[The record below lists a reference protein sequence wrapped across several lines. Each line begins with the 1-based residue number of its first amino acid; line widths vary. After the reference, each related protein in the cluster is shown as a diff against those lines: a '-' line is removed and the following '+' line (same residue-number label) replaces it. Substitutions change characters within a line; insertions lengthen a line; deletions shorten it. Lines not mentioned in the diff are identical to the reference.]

1 MQKDL
6 EKFFKLIAEAKN
18 KKNEPQQ
25 NDTEKLL
32 GSKKYSIKVKASEL
46 ADFFSSL
53 KSEKQKIREQQEKD
67 QIKLQELENILF
79 SKPTPKKEIKEEKPV
94 VQNLSGPKRPTPEE
108 LNLESIRESVLQANE
123 ALLIKEDEPID
134 LVNQS
139 AGEISAP
146 TIGSDVEEEKD
157 DIEINT
163 KEVVEELSKLA
174 KSTGVKTEAIE
185 TNSLEGLR
193 KEFLRFKDLVNQ
205 KMNEIGGGGSTKISQ
220 MDDVDITNQQEGY
233 ALKYNASTKKYDF
246 GEVASDLSAVDQDI
260 KPDVT
265 NTRYLGSDSKRWKK
279 IYLASQTVDLGG
291 AQISS
296 DGTGL
301 INIAATGATLPI
313 GSKAGSNQLAVTGTG
328 TRTGGAVIHNVPFF
342 TTAGGLDTPN
352 AYFEFNGTID
362 TARPFTDKSTFTLAN
377 GSTLAETDELTL
389 FQL

>member
-18 KKNEPQQ
+18 KKDEPQQ

-46 ADFFSSL
+46 AEFFSSL

-67 QIKLQELENILF
+67 QDKLQELENILF
-79 SKPTPKKEIKEEKPV
+79 SKPTPKKVIKEEKPI

-139 AGEISAP
+139 AGEISTP

-163 KEVVEELSKLA
+163 KEVVEQLSKLA
-174 KSTGVKTEAIE
+174 KSTGVKTEAVE

-265 NTRYLGSDSKRWKK
+265 NTRYLGSDTKRWKK

-291 AQISS
+291 AEISS
-296 DGTGL
+296 DGTGIL
-301 INIAATGATLPI
+301 SIAATGATLPA
-313 GSKAGSNQLAVTGTG
+313 GSKAGTNVLAVTGSG
-328 TRTGGAVIHNVPFF
+328 TQSSGAPIRLVPFF
-342 TTAGGLDTPN
+342 TRSGGLATAATD
-352 AYFEFNGTID
+352 FEFNATID
-362 TARPFTDKSTFTLAN
+362 DRRTFTDKSTFTLAN
-377 GSTLAETDELTL
+377 GSNLTETDITF

>member
-1 MQKDL
+1 MQKELD
-6 EKFFKLIAEAKN
+6 KFFKLIAEAKN
-18 KKNEPQQ
+18 KKDEPQQ

-32 GSKKYSIKVKASEL
+32 GGKKYSIQVKASEL

-67 QIKLQELENILF
+67 QEKLQELEDLLF
-79 SKPTPKKEIKEEKPV
+79 SKPTPKKEIKEEKPI
-94 VQNLSGPKRPTPEE
+94 VQNLSGPKRPSAEE

-123 ALLIKEDEPID
+123 ALLIKEDEPED

-139 AGEISAP
+139 AGEISSP
-146 TIGSDVEEEKD
+146 TIGNDAEEKEEV
-157 DIEINT
+157 EINT
-163 KEVVEELSKLA
+163 KDVVEELSKLA
-174 KSTGVKTEAIE
+174 KSTGVKTEALE

-205 KMNEIGGGGSTKISQ
+205 KMNEIGGGGSTKISE

-246 GEVASDLSAVDQDI
+246 GEVASDLSAVDQNI
-260 KPDVT
+260 IPDT
-265 NTRYLGSDSKRWKK
+265 NNTRELGSSAKRWKK

-291 AQISS
+291 AEISS
-296 DGTGL
+296 DGTGQ
-301 INIAATGATLPI
+301 INIAATGATLPA
-313 GSKAGSNQLAVTGTG
+313 GSKAGDNKLAVTGTG
-328 TRTGGAVIHNVPFF
+328 GRTGGAVIHNVPFY
-342 TTAGGLDTPN
+342 TRAAGLTTPN

-362 TARPFTDKSTFTLAN
+362 TARPFTDKSTYRLAN